1 MPTVPAGAKEGA
13 KSRIKR
19 LLGVGDKPAADIP
32 AIEPFPKPIGTESV
46 SRPPEAPAV
55 VTKKRAK
62 PGQTVSTP
70 ERMAFP
76 GIYKR
81 PDEVAKE
88 AAERVAPE
96 SPNLKRLFGVTRE
109 DLYQIGKGREGNLP
123 GTLPGLAANPKGMRG
138 GSEQITNPRNTQ
150 RLVDVLGESEK
161 YPELVRGMD
170 PWYVMDPLYQKME
183 KELGP
188 EAARREYDL
197 MNKFMGMASPGSE
210 VTTEIPRGTAAYF
223 LHKQG
228 RFPDFE
234 RYAGV
239 PAAERGLNFPQ
250 DLLTVPG
257 HVYHSTAQAKP
268 MRRFVDTGELDMS
281 SPKVPM
287 YIEASGV
294 PEVGFQ
300 TRTPVGDAHWS
311 RAVGLADIRE
321 AKNFGKSVSNS
332 EMYSLAPW
340 WREKVAGQVGLQSV
354 PAQARAWGAFSPQT
368 GVTTPIGAPKL
379 ELIADQIVEAAQ
391 RMNITPEQALQLFIR
406 GEARLGKKEG
416 GSVTKR
422 YNEGG
427 LAAAEQMQQ
436 QPSQDEMLAMQILD
450 MAREMGVSPE
460 EVIMML
466 MEQQNA
472 PVSGLPMASNE

>member
-1 MPTVPAGAKEGA
+1 MPKPPPKSKEA
-13 KSRIKR
+13 IKSGLKR
-19 LLGVGDKPAADIP
+19 LLGMADEAADEIP
-32 AIEPFPKPIGTESV
+32 TPKPIETQSV
-46 SRPPEAPAV
+46 PEAPAV
-55 VTKKRAK
+55 VTKSKRAK

-81 PDEVAKE
+81 PDEIARE

-138 GSEQITNPRNTQ
+138 GAEQITNKRNTQ
-150 RLVDVLGESEK
+150 RLLDVLGEAEK

-170 PWYVMDPLYQKME
+170 PWYVMDPLYQRME

-188 EAARREYDL
+188 EVAKREYDM

-210 VTTEIPRGTAAYF
+210 VTTEIPRGSAAYY
-223 LHKQG
+223 LNKQG

-234 RYAGV
+234 RYVGV
-239 PAAERGLNFPQ
+239 PAAQRGTDFPQ

-268 MRRFVDTGELDMS
+268 MQRFVETGEMDMS

-300 TRTPVGDAHWS
+300 TKTPVGDAHWS
-311 RAVGLADIRE
+311 RAVGLADIRKS
-321 AKNFGKSVSNS
+321 KNPGKSVSNS

-340 WREKVAGQVGLQSV
+340 WREKVAGEMGLESV

-379 ELIADQIVEAAQ
+379 ELIADQVVEAAQ
-391 RMNITPEQALQLFIR
+391 RMGVTPEEALQLFIR

-416 GSVTKR
+416 GPV
-422 YNEGG
+422 GG
-427 LAAAEQMQQ
+427 L
-436 QPSQDEMLAMQILD
+436 SQ
-450 MAREMGVSPE
+450 V
-460 EVIMML
+460 
-466 MEQQNA
+466 N
-472 PVSGLPMASNE
+472 

>member
-1 MPTVPAGAKEGA
+1 MPTVPAKAAEAAKT
-13 KSRIKR
+13 RLKR
-19 LLGVGDKPAADIP
+19 LLGMETPKAEKLPEL
-32 AIEPFPKPIGTESV
+32 EPFPKGIESESV
-46 SRPPEAPAV
+46 SKPPEAPSV
-55 VTKKRAK
+55 VTTKRAK

-81 PDEVAKE
+81 PDEIAKE

-96 SPNLKRLFGVTRE
+96 SPNLKRLFGVTRD

-138 GSEQITNPRNTQ
+138 GAEQITNPRNTQ

-161 YPELVRGMD
+161 YPQLVRGMD
-170 PWYVMDPLYQKME
+170 PWYVMDPLFQKMV

-188 EAARREYDL
+188 ERAKVEYDL

-210 VTTEIPRGTAAYF
+210 VTTEIPRGTAAYY
-223 LHKQG
+223 LQKQG
-228 RFPDFE
+228 RFPEFVDLV
-234 RYAGV
+234 GL
-239 PAAERGLNFPQ
+239 PAAQRGVDFPQ

-268 MRRFVDTGELDMS
+268 MQRFVETGELDMS

-300 TRTPVGDAHWS
+300 TKTPVGDAHWS
-311 RAVGLADIRE
+311 RAVGLADIRQS
-321 AKNFGKSVSNS
+321 KNPGKSVSNS

-340 WREKVAGQVGLQSV
+340 WREKVAGQMGLESV
-354 PAQARAWGAFSPQT
+354 PAQARTWGAFSPQT

-379 ELIADQIVEAAQ
+379 ELIADQVVEAAQ
-391 RMNITPEQALQLFIR
+391 RMGITPEQALQLFIR

-416 GSVTKR
+416 GAV
-422 YNEGG
+422 GG
-427 LAAAEQMQQ
+427 L
-436 QPSQDEMLAMQILD
+436 S
-450 MAREMGVSPE
+450 
-460 EVIMML
+460 
-466 MEQQNA
+466 
-472 PVSGLPMASNE
+472 